1 MGKAYNMEKTKNAHE
16 VDMLHGPMGMKIFL
30 FALPLALASIL
41 QQLFNSADLAVVGR
55 FASSEA
61 LAAVGANSAP
71 INLIVSLFTGLSL
84 GVNVVIGMLIGR
96 GRPEKIRE
104 AVANLYLVGVI
115 CGLILFPTGE
125 LVARPLLTVMGTPDN
140 VINLALLYLRIYFF
154 ATPFIM
160 IYNFASAILRA
171 KGDSARPLLALA
183 VSGVINIF
191 LNLFFVIR
199 CGMTVDGVALA
210 TVISNVIS
218 AFIVTIFLIREPG
231 NFHLSLRHVKLKKEY
246 LETLFRIG
254 IPAGLQGTVF
264 SLSNVVIQSAINSF
278 GSAAIAGTTAGQNFE
293 FMCYFIVN
301 AFSQAAVTF
310 TAQNYGAGQYD
321 RCKKVFVL
329 SMLIGE
335 SLTFALS
342 LVFWIFRGTLIQ
354 IFTTD
359 QEVIAYAM
367 IRMMIVSTWEIGT
380 GTYEIPA
387 GCLRGMGISMAPTVL
402 VIFGSCVF
410 RLIYV
415 STIFAAHHDFLIL
428 TIVYPISWAITGVA
442 VEICYFVMRRKLFA
456 RGTAQKP

>member
-1 MGKAYNMEKTKNAHE
+1 M
-16 VDMLHGPMGMKIFL
+16 V
-30 FALPLALASIL
+30 
-41 QQLFNSADLAVVGR
+41 ADGH
-55 FASSEA
+55 
-61 LAAVGANSAP
+61 
-71 INLIVSLFTGLSL
+71 T
-84 GVNVVIGMLIGR
+84 
-96 GRPEKIRE
+96 
-104 AVANLYLVGVI
+104 
-115 CGLILFPTGE
+115 
-125 LVARPLLTVMGTPDN
+125 
-140 VINLALLYLRIYFF
+140 
-154 ATPFIM
+154 
-160 IYNFASAILRA
+160 
-171 KGDSARPLLALA
+171 
-183 VSGVINIF
+183 
-191 LNLFFVIR
+191 NLFFVIR

-442 VEICYFVMRRKLFA
+442 VEIFYFVMRRKLFA
-456 RGTAQKP
+456 RGAAQKP